1 MTYSIALLKTFATAL
16 ILTVTVE
23 EITAF
28 LMGKRRKLELII
40 VLLVNTLTNPLMMLY
55 YTFIR
60 GIFSDE
66 PGILLQLPGEIVVVI
81 TEAYIFKSM
90 GKTEDYCFKHPILL
104 SIVLN
109 TISWMTGILLQNGGI
124 I

>member
-1 MTYSIALLKTFATAL
+1 MNYTIDLLKTFATAL
-16 ILTVTVE
+16 ILTIIIE
-23 EITAF
+23 EVTAF
-28 LMGKRRKLELII
+28 IMGMRRKLEFII

-60 GIFSDE
+60 SKFPDVSK
-66 PGILLQLPGEIVVVI
+66 ILLQIPGEIAVVI
-81 TEAYIFKSM
+81 IEAYVFKTM
-90 GKTEDYCFKHPILL
+90 GKTKDYCFKHPILL

-109 TISWMTGILLQNGGI
+109 TISWMTGILLQIGGI